1 MKCHE
6 MLCGHSPIVS
16 CLFFNYQVDR
26 SLVLAQGR
34 ETAGRLL
41 IELQVRKSTA
51 NGPGAR
57 KFYNDLTTP
66 LSGWEGEIRNLVLAK
81 KQV

>member
-1 MKCHE
+1 MWSLTNC
-6 MLCGHSPIVS
+6 
-16 CLFFNYQVDR
+16 FFNYQVDR

-51 NGPGAR
+51 DGPGAR

-66 LSGWEGEIRNLVLAK
+66 LSGWEGEIRNFVLAK